1 MNVNEAMSIVAKLES
16 IVDLAKRFEF
26 SKEDIFL
33 SIRNVATDLK
43 DQADEMDAAMYNE
56 LSHAYEKYQD
66 AMYNK
71 LKADADAYNA
81 RRDARVGV

>member
-26 SKEDIFL
+26 SQEEIFL
-33 SIRNVATDLK
+33 SIRTVATDLR

-56 LSHAYEKYQD
+56 L
-66 AMYNK
+66 
-71 LKADADAYNA
+71 KADADAYNA
-81 RRDARVGV
+81 RRGV

>member
-26 SKEDIFL
+26 SQEEIFL
-33 SIRNVATDLK
+33 SIRNVATDLR

-56 LSHAYEKYQD
+56 LGHVYEKYQD
-66 AMYNK
+66 AMYNE
-71 LKADADAYNA
+71 LKADADAYNT
-81 RRDARVGV
+81 RRGV

>member
-26 SKEDIFL
+26 SQEEIFL
-33 SIRNVATDLK
+33 SIRNVATDLR

-56 LSHAYEKYQD
+56 L
-66 AMYNK
+66 
-71 LKADADAYNA
+71 KADADAYNA
-81 RRDARVGV
+81 RRGV